1 MSIGHILKASN
12 TVQFAGSSCDIKK
25 GEDGHI
31 IGRKPIV
38 RSQESRET
46 KCSESNT
53 ISAEPV
59 LTFSHFIARH
69 IPEFEFPVD
78 AVRAL
83 IRAGSITRVLA
94 INDFPSFIC
103 DSVKT
108 TRKRILYVRSEQHD
122 KPKSL

>member
-1 MSIGHILKASN
+1 MSIGRILKASN
-12 TVQFAGSSCDIKK
+12 TVEFAGSSCDIKK
-25 GEDGHI
+25 GEDGRI

-38 RSQESRET
+38 QSQESRET

-59 LTFSHFIARH
+59 STLSRFIAGTYS
-69 IPEFEFPVD
+69 EFPLAVD

-83 IRAGSITRVLA
+83 IRAGSITRVRV
-94 INDFPSFIC
+94 INDFPPFIC
-103 DSVKT
+103 DSVNT
-108 TRKRILYVRSEQHD
+108 TRKQILYVRSEQHD